1 MLNGKP
7 CLRIKGQLCSVSCSS
22 IRSMLI
28 EPIVPRTAP
37 VLPVYGQLECG
48 RRGPYQPPQDQR
60 MMIGG
65 IIEYKIILPLLNI

>member
-7 CLRIKGQLCSVSCSS
+7 CLRIKGQLCSASCSS

-28 EPIVPRTAP
+28 ESIVPRTAP
-37 VLPVYGQLECG
+37 VLPAYGQLECG

-65 IIEYKIILPLLNI
+65 IIEWKNSLNLSNI